1 MGWGGPPRWP
11 STRRVDL
18 TEKRSGDWECTLE
31 STLAT
36 GRDSATGTGRTKE
49 SAEVDA
55 REKLARKARQAEQ
68 LAAQRE
74 RENRPRRK

>member
-11 STRRVDL
+11 STRRANL
-18 TEKRSGDWECTLE
+18 TEKRPGDWECTLE

-49 SAEVDA
+49 SAEVNA